1 MQKLTHEQIGH
12 FTTNPTCTLM
22 SHFLGYRA
30 FINNVTGGK
39 AAILHPLVAV
49 PHPSLLPHI
58 VAKRTRPNQT
68 KPNIICFV
76 SDIDILAAD
85 KMKGVLLTTAMMI

>member
-12 FTTNPTCTLM
+12 FITTNPTCTLM

-68 KPNIICFV
+68 KHYLLCF
-76 SDIDILAAD
+76 DILAAD